1 MNNKEMI
8 NSLGARRE
16 VNNKEIINEVG
27 ALGSRAT
34 QENKRVEGGRQGEE
48 Q

>member
-34 QENKRVEGGRQGEE
+34 QEKGREEGRE
-48 Q
+48 

>member
-8 NSLGARRE
+8 NSLGGRRE
-16 VNNKEIINEVG
+16 VNNKEIINEVR

-34 QENKRVEGGRQGEE
+34 QENNN
-48 Q
+48 

>member
-34 QENKRVEGGRQGEE
+34 QENNDNNNNKRPA
-48 Q
+48 